1 MNETCL
7 APDLLDGYVVNGLD
21 SPNCWITSIQSV
33 LVSGDDCYY
42 LSQECRSENIHYLG
56 ERGPGIFSNILNQS
70 VLSQA
75 EFLTVSHAG
84 LFYHFPQL
92 KEEVF
97 LQGDKQVHDYI
108 RENGV
113 FFGERKLFLPMDS
126 KPGWTSQACCE
137 QRKVRILPYD
147 EVYEMCTNRSLRINK
162 IFLKFE
168 YLEPIDNKYVA
179 IYSSMRYINF
189 SNLSVDNKYLQGIN
203 GSVLL
208 KIEGTL
214 MHAYMAAAFNSEG
227 DSHIEFIVPTFD
239 YVPGKSD
246 DIHRDYTT
254 VFIIAGQCSF
264 YQYT

>member
-1 MNETCL
+1 MNDICL
-7 APDLLDGYVVNGLD
+7 LPDLLDGYVVNGLD
-21 SPNCWITSIQSV
+21 SPNSWITSIQSV
-33 LVSGDDCYY
+33 LISGDDCYY

-56 ERGPGIFSNILNQS
+56 ERDPGIFCSIPNQS
-70 VLSQA
+70 VLFQV
-75 EFLTVSHAG
+75 EFLSVSHAG

-92 KEEVF
+92 KAETF
-97 LQGDKQVHDYI
+97 LQSNELVHDAI

-113 FFGERKLFLPMDS
+113 FFGERKLFLPMVS
-126 KPGWTSQACCE
+126 KSGWTSQAFCE
-137 QRKVRILPYD
+137 QREVRILAFD
-147 EVYEMCTNRSLRINK
+147 EVYEMCTNRCLRINE

-168 YLEPIDNKYVA
+168 YLEPTENKHVA
-179 IYSSMRYINF
+179 LYSSMRYINF
-189 SNLSVDNKYLQGIN
+189 SNLSVENKYLQGIN

-214 MHAYMAAAFNSEG
+214 VHAYMAAAFNSEG

-239 YVPGKSD
+239 YAPGKSD
-246 DIHRDYTT
+246 DIHRDYNT